1 MATSMIIVQVQ
12 KLTKVYSEI
21 ETPVVALDDVSLEIK
36 QGEFV
41 AIVGPSGSGK
51 STLLHLIGALDTPTN
66 GTYLLRG
73 NNVASMS
80 DDALSKIRR
89 SEIGFVFQ
97 VFNLIG
103 QMNVLDNV
111 ALPLRYAGMGDEE
124 AEARAEVCLSRVGL
138 LHRKSHLPSQLSGG
152 EKQRAAIA
160 RALAIEP
167 AVLLADEPTGN
178 LDSSSGET
186 ILTLFDEL
194 HAEGHT
200 IIVVTHDKQ
209 VAARSDRVI
218 TICDGKIVEPMG
230 NEHE

>member
-1 MATSMIIVQVQ
+1 
-12 KLTKVYSEI
+12 
-21 ETPVVALDDVSLEIK
+21 
-36 QGEFV
+36 
-41 AIVGPSGSGK
+41 
-51 STLLHLIGALDTPTN
+51 
-66 GTYLLRG
+66 
-73 NNVASMS
+73 
-80 DDALSKIRR
+80 
-89 SEIGFVFQ
+89 
-97 VFNLIG
+97 
-103 QMNVLDNV
+103 MNVLDNV
-111 ALPLRYAGMGDEE
+111 ALPLRYAGMGDVE

-138 LHRKSHLPSQLSGG
+138 LQRKMHLPSQLSGG

-218 TICDGKIVEPMG
+218 TICDGKIVEPKV